1 MMSILSLHIIPGL
14 RLVLLVL
21 LVLLVFAQKPKAY
34 SQDSSSRGN
43 FENSLEM
50 RFTEVDGAR
59 ALFSIWETRVKDY
72 RSFVNETKRGWSD
85 PGIIQDNNHPAVMVS
100 WEDATQFC
108 RWLTDKEVKAGRIQE
123 GCRYRLPTSAEWSL
137 AVGLKTPDYTNT
149 SALLQ
154 GPSQTEFPWEGSW
167 PPSEKAGNYH
177 PDLGCDSFPTTAPVG
192 SFSPNQFGLFD
203 MGGNVWEWCSDSFKN
218 SIDFRVLRGASWRMR
233 SPGDLLSSIEIG
245 NVGHIRLSTYGFR
258 VVLELGDKISVGDLI
273 QAETSAE

>member
-1 MMSILSLHIIPGL
+1 MRTIPSLHIVL
-14 RLVLLVL
+14 RLL
-21 LVLLVFAQKPKAY
+21 LVLLVFAQKPRAY
-34 SQDSSSRGN
+34 SQDSSGPGN

-50 RFTEVDGAR
+50 RFAEVDGIGI
-59 ALFSIWETRVKDY
+59 LLSIWETRVKDY
-72 RSFVNETKRGWSD
+72 RSFVNETKRDWPE

-108 RWLTDKEVKAGRIQE
+108 RWLTDKEVKAGRIPE

-137 AVGLKTPDYTNT
+137 AVGLKTPDYTDT
-149 SALLQ
+149 TALLQ
-154 GPSQTEFPWEGSW
+154 GLSQTEFPWGGGW

-177 PDLGCDSFPTTAPVG
+177 ADLGCDSFPTTAPVG

-245 NVGHIRLSTYGFR
+245 NVGHIRLNTYGFR
-258 VVLELGDKISVGDLI
+258 VVLELGEEISAGDLV
-273 QAETSAE
+273 QTEASVE